1 MDDLAS
7 LLAIAASWVAPG
19 APLPDEAGQ
28 IDDIRAYLES
38 VRDFA
43 QLFDGQGKRVAGYYE
58 ATHPINVAA
67 LSAAIAK
74 AMGLSRAETEDLV
87 RASLLHDLG
96 LRFIPSPVRY
106 KVGTLTSE
114 EALLLRRH
122 PEHSARIADLLCG
135 PAIAEIVLA
144 HHERFDG
151 TGYPGCL
158 TDNQIPLAAR
168 ILAVADSF
176 DAMSSDRIYA
186 RRYSPALAYQAIRA
200 SAGRAFD
207 PAVTSAFLSAV
218 APFPVGTAVRL
229 SSGEAGTVVRNLP
242 DRPFRPAVRLADGRE
257 VEGKDVA
264 GLQIVRNAARYTAG
278 VPVALIVG
286 GATYDGRTFNVSAEG
301 CAVIEYSGAL
311 RQGGDLTIV
320 FRAKGADAL
329 SVAARIVWSRP
340 SGGRGRLLG
349 LWFGAVPDDVRA
361 RILEISGAEAPQQA
375 FDTDAEAPQQ
385 ASDTDAEPEMAQTP
399 GKTI

>member
-1 MDDLAS
+1 MSFMDDLAS

-28 IDDIRAYLES
+28 VDDIKAYLDS
-38 VRDFA
+38 IRDFA

-74 AMGLSRAETEDLV
+74 AMGLSKAETEDLI
-87 RASLLHDLG
+87 RAALLHDLG
-96 LRFIPSPVRY
+96 LRFIPAPVRY
-106 KVGTLTSE
+106 KVGALTSE
-114 EALLLRRH
+114 ETLILRRH
-122 PEHSARIADLLCG
+122 PEHSARMADLLCG
-135 PAIAEIVLA
+135 PAIAAIVIA

-151 TGYPGCL
+151 TGYPHGL
-158 TDNQIPLAAR
+158 AGNQIPLAAR

-200 SAGRAFD
+200 SSGRAYD

-218 APFPVGTAVRL
+218 APFPVGTPVRL
-229 SSGEAGTVVRNLP
+229 SSGEAGVVARNVP
-242 DRPFRPAVRLADGRE
+242 ERPFRPAVRLADGRE

-264 GLQIVRNAARYTAG
+264 GLQVVRNATRYTAG

-286 GATYDGRTFNVSAEG
+286 GETHEGRTFNVSAEG

-311 RQGGDLTIV
+311 RQGGDLTV
-320 FRAKGADAL
+320 EFRAKGADVLA
-329 SVAARIVWSRP
+329 APARIVWSRP

-349 LWFGAVPDDVRA
+349 LWFGAITDEVRA
-361 RILEISGAEAPQQA
+361 RILEISGAEV
-375 FDTDAEAPQQ
+375 PQQ

-399 GKTI
+399 GKTK